1 MEATDGFDNRS
12 TGFLALKCGKVILT
26 ARLHYLLEGSPKVRV
41 ELTQGHPYRFLSLV
55 RPILVRVSS
64 YLLMYRV
71 GSSVTRYRLAN
82 AEFPLNGTVLHG
94 SN

>member
-41 ELTQGHPYRFLSLV
+41 ELTRGHPHRFLSFMPCL
-55 RPILVRVSS
+55 RII
-64 YLLMYRV
+64 
-71 GSSVTRYRLAN
+71 
-82 AEFPLNGTVLHG
+82 
-94 SN
+94 